1 MAITKV
7 LHMSADFDNPINSHL
22 KHAIDYILQPKKMG
36 EANLCAGINCMTSE
50 TFDEMMNT
58 KKVFQ
63 KTGGRQGYQFIL
75 SLKPGEG
82 SPQEMYEIALRFAEK
97 AFGGNYEAVI
107 AVHTDKPRIHAH
119 IILNSVNMITGHK
132 FQYKKG
138 DWKRIYQPITN
149 ELCREYGLSIVP
161 AEYSRDPSN
170 VPRNEYNKDIKFRD
184 LIWQDCESL
193 LAAATD
199 TEHFIWLLK
208 RLGYEVKDGI
218 HISVRVPGMKRFAR
232 IDTIDDKFS
241 KENLELSIQ
250 SAKTDSPDFHER
262 TSDPVLYGCRAG
274 SYYQKRVYYHMRG
287 IRVTDR
293 YRFGYKAAKYY
304 NDILLMHK
312 LQEEYLFLCDNNIH
326 SFEDLMEYCKN
337 ASLRI
342 DGIHVEQQAIYRKN
356 AALKRKCE
364 TTADIRTYQI
374 RHMENGE
381 RLDALKSEA
390 KELRKNLRIAERH
403 MAYSIN
409 EYLIR
414 LGIEYEHR
422 DLSFDLSVTDVP
434 EYEKAVVK
442 LKDKI
447 VQEEKEEIKEMTNED
462 NNQHPVEVPEQKV
475 LSTNDNYLD
484 YICDVDDNPDMV
496 VENTVT
502 KDSYSAMT
510 DKEKA
515 EWAGVTEDDFKGS
528 IKRFQDKMNELGI
541 VYDSIPDMTD
551 DFMKLY
557 NAVKIERVADYS
569 AMNRKRER

>member
-22 KHAIDYILQPKKMG
+22 KHAIDYILQLNKLG
-36 EANLCAGINCMTSE
+36 EANLCAGINCMTSGA
-50 TFDEMMNT
+50 FDEMMNT

-82 SPQEMYEIALRFAEK
+82 TPQEMYEIALRFSEK

-107 AVHTDKPRIHAH
+107 AVHTDKPQIHAH
-119 IILNSVNMITGHK
+119 IILNSVNMITGQK

-149 ELCREYGLSIVP
+149 ELCREYGLSVVP
-161 AEYSRDPSN
+161 AEYSREPSN

-184 LIWQDCESL
+184 LIRQDCESL

-199 TEHFIWLLK
+199 TEHFMWLLK
-208 RLGYEVKDGI
+208 RLGYEVKDGV
-218 HISVRVPGMKRFAR
+218 HISVKVPGMKRFAR
-232 IDTIDDKFS
+232 IDTIDNKFS

-262 TSDPVLYGCRAG
+262 TFDPVLYRCRAG
-274 SYYQKRVYYHMRG
+274 SYYQKRVYYHIRG
-287 IRVTDR
+287 IRVTDK

-304 NDILLMHK
+304 KDILLMHK

-326 SFEDLMEYCKN
+326 SFEDLMTYWEK
-337 ASLRI
+337 ASLRL
-342 DGIHVEQQAIYRKN
+342 DGIRAEQQAIYRQN

-374 RHMENGE
+374 RHLENEE
-381 RLDALKSEA
+381 RLDVLKSEA

-414 LGIEYEHR
+414 LGIEYERR
-422 DLSFDLSVTDVP
+422 DLSFDLPVPDVP
-434 EYEKAVVK
+434 EYEKAIVK

-447 VQEEKEEIKEMTNED
+447 VQEEKEEIKED
-462 NNQHPVEVPEQKV
+462 NNQHPIEMSEQMA
-475 LSTNDNYLD
+475 LDINDDYLD
-484 YICDVDDNPDMV
+484 YKYEDNYNPAVV

-515 EWAGVTEDDFKGS
+515 EWAGVTADDFKGS

-551 DFMKLY
+551 DFIKLF
-557 NAVKIERVADYS
+557 NAVAAERTINYS
-569 AMNRKRER
+569 IIDKKRGGR